1 MKPLLNKLCQD
12 KVIKSQIVFNTML
25 QVDRADFIEKDP
37 YCDDSQ
43 FLGYNV
49 VISAP
54 HMHAY
59 ALEYLYPA
67 LNNFKNF
74 NHSNFRFLDIGSGSG
89 YLTVCLSK
97 LINDLG
103 TVVGIEH
110 IPELYLKG
118 ENNIKKRHKKL
129 LDDKKIILKNCDGR
143 YGCKELGPYQL
154 IHVGAA
160 AEKVPKIL
168 VEQLDYGG
176 RMFIP
181 IGLDP
186 DDQWIYVVDKDFN
199 GKISIK
205 KTISV
210 CYVLLTSK
218 EKQLRGEC

>member
-1 MKPLLNKLCQD
+1 
-12 KVIKSQIVFNTML
+12 ML

-67 LNNFKNF
+67 LYNFKNF
-74 NHSNFRFLDIGSGSG
+74 NPSNFCFLDIGSGSG

-110 IPELYLKG
+110 IPELYIKG

-143 YGCKELGPYQL
+143 NGCKELGPYQL

-168 VEQLDYGG
+168 VDQLDFGG

-181 IGLDP
+181 IGLNP
-186 DDQWIYVVDKDFN
+186 DDQWIYVVDKDFF
-199 GKISIK
+199 GKVSIK

>member
-1 MKPLLNKLCQD
+1 MKSLLNKLCQD
-12 KVIKSQIVFNTML
+12 KVIKSQIVYNTML

-67 LNNFKNF
+67 LNNFQNYNPK
-74 NHSNFRFLDIGSGSG
+74 NFRFLDIGSGSG

-97 LINDLG
+97 LIFDQG
-103 TVVGIEH
+103 IVVGIEH

-118 ENNIKKRHKKL
+118 KINIEKHHKRL
-129 LDDKKIILKNCDGR
+129 LDEKKIILLNCDGR
-143 YGCKELGPYQL
+143 NGYKELGPYQL

-160 AEKVPKIL
+160 AEKIPQVL
-168 VEQLDYGG
+168 VDQLAKGG

-181 IGLDP
+181 IGLD
-186 DDQWIYVVDKDFN
+186 DNDQWIYVVDKDLN
-199 GKISIK
+199 GNITAK
-205 KTISV
+205 KTLSV

-218 EKQLRGEC
+218 EKQLAGEC

>member
-1 MKPLLNKLCQD
+1 M
-12 KVIKSQIVFNTML
+12 
-25 QVDRADFIEKDP
+25 
-37 YCDDSQ
+37 
-43 FLGYNV
+43 
-49 VISAP
+49 
-54 HMHAY
+54 
-59 ALEYLYPA
+59 
-67 LNNFKNF
+67 
-74 NHSNFRFLDIGSGSG
+74 
-89 YLTVCLSK
+89 
-97 LINDLG
+97 
-103 TVVGIEH
+103 
-110 IPELYLKG
+110 
-118 ENNIKKRHKKL
+118 
-129 LDDKKIILKNCDGR
+129 KNCDGR

-168 VEQLDYGG
+168 VDQLDCGG

-181 IGLDP
+181 IGLNP

>member
-1 MKPLLNKLCQD
+1 
-12 KVIKSQIVFNTML
+12 ML

-67 LNNFKNF
+67 LNNFKNC
-74 NHSNFRFLDIGSGSG
+74 NPSNFRFLDIGSGSG

-143 YGCKELGPYQL
+143 NGCKELGPYQL

-168 VEQLDYGG
+168 VEQLDFGG

-186 DDQWIYVVDKDFN
+186 DNQWIYVVDKDLN

>member
-1 MKPLLNKLCQD
+1 MKSLLNKLCQD
-12 KVIKSQIVFNTML
+12 KVIKSQIVYNTML

-67 LNNFKNF
+67 LNNFKNC
-74 NHSNFRFLDIGSGSG
+74 NPLNFRFLDIGSGSG

-143 YGCKELGPYQL
+143 NGCKELGPYQL

-168 VEQLDYGG
+168 VEQLDFGG

-186 DDQWIYVVDKDFN
+186 DNQWIYVVDKDLN

>member
-1 MKPLLNKLCQD
+1 MKSLLNKLCED
-12 KVIKSQIVFNTML
+12 KVIKSQIVYNTML

-67 LNNFKNF
+67 LNNFKNC
-74 NHSNFRFLDIGSGSG
+74 NPLSFRFLDIGSGSG

-143 YGCKELGPYQL
+143 NGCKELGPYQL

-168 VEQLDYGG
+168 VEQLDFGG

-186 DDQWIYVVDKDFN
+186 DNQWIYVVDKDLN

>member
-1 MKPLLNKLCQD
+1 MKGLLNKLYQD
-12 KVIKSQIVFNTML
+12 KVVKSQIVYNTML

-43 FLGYNV
+43 YLGYHV

-67 LNNFKNF
+67 LKNF
-74 NHSNFRFLDIGSGSG
+74 LNFNPKNFRLLDIGSGSG

-97 LINDLG
+97 LIKDQG
-103 TVVGIEH
+103 TVIGIEH
-110 IPELYLKG
+110 IPELYQKG
-118 ENNIKKRHKKL
+118 ENNIKKHHKNL
-129 LDDKKIILKNCDGR
+129 LDEKKIILLNCDGR
-143 YGCKELGPYQL
+143 NGCKELGPYQL

-160 AEKVPKIL
+160 AEKIPKIL
-168 VEQLDYGG
+168 VDQLAKGG

-186 DDQWIYVVDKDFN
+186 NDQWIYVVDKDLN
-199 GKISIK
+199 GNVTAK

-210 CYVLLTSK
+210 CYVLLTTK

>member
-1 MKPLLNKLCQD
+1 
-12 KVIKSQIVFNTML
+12 ML

-59 ALEYLYPA
+59 ALEYLCPA
-67 LNNFKNF
+67 LNNFKNC
-74 NHSNFRFLDIGSGSG
+74 NPLNFRFLDIGSGSG

-143 YGCKELGPYQL
+143 NGCKELGPYQL

-168 VEQLDYGG
+168 VEQLDFGG

-186 DDQWIYVVDKDFN
+186 DNQWIYVVDKDLN

>member
-1 MKPLLNKLCQD
+1 MKGLLNKLYQD
-12 KVIKSQIVFNTML
+12 KVVKSQIVYDTML

-43 FLGYNV
+43 YLGYHV

-67 LNNFKNF
+67 LKNF
-74 NHSNFRFLDIGSGSG
+74 LNFNPKNFRLLDIGSGSA

-97 LINDLG
+97 LIKDQG
-103 TVVGIEH
+103 TVIGIEH
-110 IPELYLKG
+110 IPELYQKG
-118 ENNIKKRHKKL
+118 ENNIKKHHKNL
-129 LDDKKIILKNCDGR
+129 LDEKKIILLNCDGR
-143 YGCKELGPYQL
+143 NGCKELGPYQL

-160 AEKVPKIL
+160 AEKIPKIL
-168 VEQLDYGG
+168 VDQLAKGG

-181 IGLDP
+181 IGLD
-186 DDQWIYVVDKDFN
+186 DNDQWIYVVDKDLN
-199 GKISIK
+199 GNITAK
-205 KTISV
+205 KTLSV
-210 CYVLLTSK
+210 CYVLLTTK

>member
-1 MKPLLNKLCQD
+1 MKGLLNKLRQEG
-12 KVIKSQIVFNTML
+12 VVRSQWVYDTML
-25 QVDRADFIEKDP
+25 KVDRADFIEKNP
-37 YCDDSQ
+37 YFDNSQ
-43 FLGYNV
+43 YLGYNV

-59 ALEYLYPA
+59 ALEYLSPA
-67 LNNFKNF
+67 LTNFRNFNPKNF
-74 NHSNFRFLDIGSGSG
+74 RILDIGSGSG

-97 LINDLG
+97 LIDDEG
-103 TVVGIEH
+103 IVVGIEH
-110 IPELYLKG
+110 IPELFLKG
-118 ENNIKKRHKKL
+118 KRNIQKHHKNL
-129 LDDKKIILKNCDGR
+129 LDDKKIILLNLDGR
-143 YGCKELGPYQL
+143 NGYKELGPYQL

-160 AEKVPKIL
+160 AEKIPQVL
-168 VEQLDYGG
+168 VDQLAKGG

-186 DDQWIYVVDKDFN
+186 DNQYIYVVDKDLN
-199 GKISIK
+199 GNVTYK

>member
-1 MKPLLNKLCQD
+1 MRPLLNKLHKD
-12 KVIKSQIVFNTML
+12 KVLNSQIVFDTMVK
-25 QVDRADFIEKDP
+25 VDRADFIEKDP

-54 HMHAY
+54 HMHCY

-67 LNNFKNF
+67 LNNFKTMNPE
-74 NHSNFRFLDIGSGSG
+74 NFRFLDIGSGSG

-97 LINDLG
+97 LIGDQG
-103 TVVGIEH
+103 IVVGIEH
-110 IPELYLKG
+110 IPQLYEKG
-118 ENNIKKRHKKL
+118 KKNIEKHHKNL
-129 LDDKKIILKNCDGR
+129 LDDKKILLLNCDGR
-143 YGCKELGPYQL
+143 NGYKELGPYQL

-160 AEKVPKIL
+160 SEKIPQVL
-168 VEQLDYGG
+168 VDQLDKGG

-186 DDQWIYVVDKDFN
+186 DNQWIYVVDKDLN
-199 GKISIK
+199 GNVTWK

-218 EKQLRGEC
+218 EKQLKGEC

>member
-1 MKPLLNKLCQD
+1 MKGLLNKLYQD
-12 KVIKSQIVFNTML
+12 KVVKSQIVYDTML

-43 FLGYNV
+43 YLGYHV

-67 LNNFKNF
+67 LKNF
-74 NHSNFRFLDIGSGSG
+74 LNFNPKNFRLLDIGSGSG

-97 LINDLG
+97 LIKDQG
-103 TVVGIEH
+103 TVIGIEH
-110 IPELYLKG
+110 IPELYQKG
-118 ENNIKKRHKKL
+118 ENNIKKHHKNL
-129 LDDKKIILKNCDGR
+129 LDEKKIILLNCDGR
-143 YGCKELGPYQL
+143 NGCKELGPYQL

-160 AEKVPKIL
+160 AEKIPKIL
-168 VEQLDYGG
+168 VDQLAKGG

-186 DDQWIYVVDKDFN
+186 NDQWIYVVDKDLN
-199 GKISIK
+199 GNVTAK

-210 CYVLLTSK
+210 CYVLLTTK

>member
-1 MKPLLNKLCQD
+1 MKSLLNQLCQD
-12 KVIKSQIVFNTML
+12 KVIKSQIVYNTML

-67 LNNFKNF
+67 LNKFKNF
-74 NHSNFRFLDIGSGSG
+74 NPSNFRFLDIGSGSG

-110 IPELYLKG
+110 IPELYIKG

-143 YGCKELGPYQL
+143 NGCKELGPYQL

-168 VEQLDYGG
+168 VDQLDCGG

-181 IGLDP
+181 IGLNP

-199 GKISIK
+199 GKVSIK

>member
-1 MKPLLNKLCQD
+1 MKGLLNKLYQD
-12 KVIKSQIVFNTML
+12 KVVKSQIVYDTML

-43 FLGYNV
+43 YLGYHV

-67 LNNFKNF
+67 LKNF
-74 NHSNFRFLDIGSGSG
+74 LNFNPKNFRLLDIGSGSG

-97 LINDLG
+97 LIKDQG
-103 TVVGIEH
+103 TVIGIEH
-110 IPELYLKG
+110 IPELYQKG
-118 ENNIKKRHKKL
+118 ENNIKKHHKNL
-129 LDDKKIILKNCDGR
+129 LDEKKIILLNCDGR
-143 YGCKELGPYQL
+143 NGCKELGPYQL

-160 AEKVPKIL
+160 AEKIPKIL
-168 VEQLDYGG
+168 VDQLAKGG

-181 IGLDP
+181 IGFDP
-186 DDQWIYVVDKDFN
+186 NDQWIYVVDKDLN
-199 GKISIK
+199 GNVTAK

-210 CYVLLTSK
+210 CYVLLTTK

>member
-1 MKPLLNKLCQD
+1 MKGLLNKLYQD
-12 KVIKSQIVFNTML
+12 KVVKSQIIYDTML
-25 QVDRADFIEKDP
+25 QVDRGDFIEKDP

-43 FLGYNV
+43 YLGYHV

-67 LNNFKNF
+67 LKNF
-74 NHSNFRFLDIGSGSG
+74 LNCNPKNFRLLDIGSGSG

-97 LINDLG
+97 LIKDQG
-103 TVVGIEH
+103 TVIGIEH
-110 IPELYLKG
+110 IPELYQKG
-118 ENNIKKRHKKL
+118 ENNIKKHHKNL
-129 LDDKKIILKNCDGR
+129 LDEKKIILLNCDGR
-143 YGCKELGPYQL
+143 NGCKELGPYQL

-160 AEKVPKIL
+160 AEKIPKIL
-168 VEQLDYGG
+168 VDQLAKGG
-176 RMFIP
+176 KMFIP

-186 DDQWIYVVDKDFN
+186 NDQWIYVVDKDLN
-199 GKISIK
+199 GNVTAK

-210 CYVLLTSK
+210 CYVLLTTK

>member
-1 MKPLLNKLCQD
+1 MKSLLNKLCED
-12 KVIKSQIVFNTML
+12 KVIKSQIVYNAML

-67 LNNFKNF
+67 LNNFKNC
-74 NHSNFRFLDIGSGSG
+74 NPSNFRFLDIGSGSG

-143 YGCKELGPYQL
+143 NGCKELGPYQL

-186 DDQWIYVVDKDFN
+186 DNQWIYVVDKDLN

>member
-1 MKPLLNKLCQD
+1 MKGLLNKLTQEG
-12 KVIKSQIVFNTML
+12 VIKSKIVYNTMM

-37 YCDDSQ
+37 YFDNSQ
-43 FLGYNV
+43 NLGYNV

-67 LNNFKNF
+67 LFNFQNF
-74 NHSNFRFLDIGSGSG
+74 NPQNFRFLDIGSGSG

-97 LINDLG
+97 LINDQG

-118 ENNIKKRHKKL
+118 KNNIQKNHKRL
-129 LDDKKIILKNCDGR
+129 LDEKKIILLNCDGR
-143 YGCKELGPYQL
+143 NGYKELGPYHL

-160 AEKVPKIL
+160 AANIPQVL
-168 VEQLDYGG
+168 VDQLARGG
-176 RMFIP
+176 KMFIP
-181 IGLDP
+181 IGLD
-186 DDQWIYVVDKDFN
+186 DNDQWIYVVDKDMN
-199 GKISIK
+199 GNVSYK

-218 EKQLRGEC
+218 EKQLAGEC

>member
-1 MKPLLNKLCQD
+1 MKSLLNKLCQD
-12 KVIKSQIVFNTML
+12 KVIKSQIVYDTML

-43 FLGYNV
+43 ILGYNV

-74 NHSNFRFLDIGSGSG
+74 IQSNFRFLDIGSGSG

-143 YGCKELGPYQL
+143 NGCKELGPYQL

-186 DDQWIYVVDKDFN
+186 NNQWIYVVDKDLN

>member
-1 MKPLLNKLCQD
+1 MKGLLNKLYQD
-12 KVIKSQIVFNTML
+12 KVVKSQIVYDTML

-43 FLGYNV
+43 YLGYHV

-67 LNNFKNF
+67 LKNF
-74 NHSNFRFLDIGSGSG
+74 LNFNPKNFRLLDIGSGSG

-97 LINDLG
+97 LIKDQG
-103 TVVGIEH
+103 TVIGIEH
-110 IPELYLKG
+110 IPELYQKG
-118 ENNIKKRHKKL
+118 ENNIKKHHKNL
-129 LDDKKIILKNCDGR
+129 LDEKKIILLNCDGR
-143 YGCKELGPYQL
+143 NGCKELGPYQL

-160 AEKVPKIL
+160 AEKIPKIL
-168 VEQLDYGG
+168 VDQLAKGG

-181 IGLDP
+181 IGFDP
-186 DDQWIYVVDKDFN
+186 NDQWIYVVVKDLN
-199 GKISIK
+199 GNVTAK

-210 CYVLLTSK
+210 CYVLLTTK

>member
-1 MKPLLNKLCQD
+1 MKGLLLKLNKEG
-12 KVIKSQIVFNTML
+12 VVNSQIVYNTMMK
-25 QVDRADFIEKDP
+25 VDRADFIEKDP
-37 YCDDSQ
+37 YFDNSQ
-43 FLGYNV
+43 YLGYNV

-54 HMHAY
+54 HMHAH

-67 LNNFKNF
+67 LNNFQNYNPK
-74 NHSNFRFLDIGSGSG
+74 NFRFLDIGSGSG

-97 LINDLG
+97 LINDQG
-103 TVVGIEH
+103 IVVGIEH

-118 ENNIKKRHKKL
+118 KINIEKHHKRL
-129 LDDKKIILKNCDGR
+129 LDEKKIILLNCDGR
-143 YGCKELGPYQL
+143 NGYKELGPYQL

-160 AEKVPKIL
+160 AEKIPQVL
-168 VEQLDYGG
+168 VDQLAKGG

-186 DDQWIYVVDKDFN
+186 DNQYIYVVDKDLN
-199 GKISIK
+199 GNVTCK

-210 CYVLLTSK
+210 CYVLLTTK

>member
-1 MKPLLNKLCQD
+1 MKGLLNKLNQEG
-12 KVIKSQIVFNTML
+12 VVHSQWVYNTML
-25 QVDRADFIEKDP
+25 QVDRADFIETNP
-37 YCDDSQ
+37 YFDDSQ
-43 FLGYNV
+43 YLGYNV

-59 ALEYLYPA
+59 ALEYLSPA
-67 LNNFKNF
+67 LNNFQNLNPK
-74 NHSNFRFLDIGSGSG
+74 NFRFLDIGSGSG

-143 YGCKELGPYQL
+143 NGCKELGPYQL

-168 VEQLDYGG
+168 VEQLDFGG

-186 DDQWIYVVDKDFN
+186 DNQWIYVVDKDLN

>member
-1 MKPLLNKLCQD
+1 MKSLLNKLCQD
-12 KVIKSQIVFNTML
+12 KVIKSQIVYDTML

-43 FLGYNV
+43 VLGYNV

-67 LNNFKNF
+67 LNNFKNC
-74 NHSNFRFLDIGSGSG
+74 NPSNFRFLDIGSGSG

-143 YGCKELGPYQL
+143 NGCKELGPYQL

-168 VEQLDYGG
+168 VEQLDFGG

-186 DDQWIYVVDKDFN
+186 DNQWIYVVDKDLN

>member
-1 MKPLLNKLCQD
+1 MKSLLNQLCQD
-12 KVIKSQIVFNTML
+12 KVIKSQIVYNTML

-74 NHSNFRFLDIGSGSG
+74 NQSNFRFLDIGSGSG

-143 YGCKELGPYQL
+143 NGCKELGPYQL

-168 VEQLDYGG
+168 VDQLDCGG

-181 IGLDP
+181 IGLNP

-199 GKISIK
+199 GKVSIK